1 MRMSLRLQVDQQV
14 IAHRDV
20 SRNGIPDLLAR
31 AVLEPQLVLVGQRH
45 PGAGGEADR
54 RRGRSAWVRPQ
65 DLAEGLYG
73 LHRRFAPGAT
83 VIPIAR
89 CDHIV
94 VDPSARFSIHGASV
108 SPGRWIDPMPARA
121 PISFLGAPCRRLRE
135 NAPMGREGTSKDED
149 PLLRLAVR
157 RTARRVRDEAA
168 TPEFARLLS
177 MQALG
182 AAGDALVALALAGS
196 LFFSVP
202 ETTARGRVLLYLLL
216 TMAPFAIAA
225 PLLSRALDRSA
236 ASLRGALVLAAAGR
250 ALAAWLLASRL
261 DSLLLFPLAFAILV
275 LSRAAL
281 IARGALL
288 PAIAPEGRSLVRANS
303 SLSKASA
310 IAGIIAVPLG
320 LVILNFF
327 DAPTELVVAAVVYVL
342 GVVPAARLPAPQRK
356 RALVERV
363 EARAAARTMTVR
375 QAVLATG
382 GMRFLVGFLV
392 FHLAFA
398 LRREDLAAV
407 GLGLLVASAAV
418 GSLAGA
424 FVAPRLRRRLKEEG
438 IIVLSLVAG
447 GLAGVLTGARFSVVS
462 AAVLVGV
469 FGVAAGAAKVSF
481 DSILQRDISEGAR
494 GWAFARFEAVLQFAW
509 VLGATIPVVLTIPG
523 AAGVVAVGILAN
535 FIGLVYVVGRLR
547 ARTVALP

>member
-1 MRMSLRLQVDQQV
+1 
-14 IAHRDV
+14 
-20 SRNGIPDLLAR
+20 
-31 AVLEPQLVLVGQRH
+31 
-45 PGAGGEADR
+45 
-54 RRGRSAWVRPQ
+54 
-65 DLAEGLYG
+65 
-73 LHRRFAPGAT
+73 
-83 VIPIAR
+83 
-89 CDHIV
+89 
-94 VDPSARFSIHGASV
+94 
-108 SPGRWIDPMPARA
+108 
-121 PISFLGAPCRRLRE
+121 
-135 NAPMGREGTSKDED
+135 MGREDTPKDKD
-149 PLLRLAVR
+149 PLLRLALR
-157 RTARRVRDEAA
+157 RTARRVREETA
-168 TPEFARLLS
+168 TPVFARLLA

-327 DAPTELVVAAVVYVL
+327 EASAELVVAAVVYLL
-342 GVVPAARLPAPQRK
+342 GTVPAAGLPAPHRK

-363 EARAAARTMTVR
+363 EARGAARSMTVR

-407 GLGLLVASAAV
+407 GLGLLVASAAL
-418 GSLAGA
+418 GSLVGA
-424 FVAPRLRRRLKEEG
+424 VVAPRLRRRLKEEG
-438 IIVLSLVAG
+438 IIVLSLAAG
-447 GLAGVLTGARFSVVS
+447 GLTGVLTGMRFSVPT
-462 AAVLVGV
+462 AAALVGV

-509 VLGATIPVVLTIPG
+509 VVGGTIPVILSIPG
-523 AAGVVAVGILAN
+523 AAGVVAVGVLAN
-535 FIGLVYVVGRLR
+535 VMGLIYVIGRHR
-547 ARTVALP
+547 ARSLALP

>member
-1 MRMSLRLQVDQQV
+1 
-14 IAHRDV
+14 
-20 SRNGIPDLLAR
+20 
-31 AVLEPQLVLVGQRH
+31 
-45 PGAGGEADR
+45 
-54 RRGRSAWVRPQ
+54 
-65 DLAEGLYG
+65 
-73 LHRRFAPGAT
+73 
-83 VIPIAR
+83 
-89 CDHIV
+89 
-94 VDPSARFSIHGASV
+94 
-108 SPGRWIDPMPARA
+108 
-121 PISFLGAPCRRLRE
+121 
-135 NAPMGREGTSKDED
+135 
-149 PLLRLAVR
+149 
-157 RTARRVRDEAA
+157 
-168 TPEFARLLS
+168 

-424 FVAPRLRRRLKEEG
+424 FVAPRLRRSLKEEG

>member
-1 MRMSLRLQVDQQV
+1 
-14 IAHRDV
+14 
-20 SRNGIPDLLAR
+20 
-31 AVLEPQLVLVGQRH
+31 
-45 PGAGGEADR
+45 
-54 RRGRSAWVRPQ
+54 
-65 DLAEGLYG
+65 
-73 LHRRFAPGAT
+73 
-83 VIPIAR
+83 
-89 CDHIV
+89 
-94 VDPSARFSIHGASV
+94 
-108 SPGRWIDPMPARA
+108 
-121 PISFLGAPCRRLRE
+121 
-135 NAPMGREGTSKDED
+135 MGREDTPKDED
-149 PLLRLAVR
+149 SLLRLALR

-168 TPEFARLLS
+168 TPQFARLLA

-202 ETTARGRVLLYLLL
+202 ETTARGRVLLYLLF

-236 ASLRGALVLAAAGR
+236 SSLRGSLIVAAAGR

-310 IAGIIAVPLG
+310 MAGIIAVPFG

-327 DAPTELVVAAVVYVL
+327 EAPAELVVAAVVYLL
-342 GVVPAARLPAPQRK
+342 GTVPAVGLPAPQRK

-363 EARAAARTMTVR
+363 EARAAARSMTVR

-407 GLGLLVASAAV
+407 GLGLLVASAAL
-418 GSLAGA
+418 GSLVGA
-424 FVAPRLRRRLKEEG
+424 VVAPRLRRRLKEEG
-438 IIVLSLVAG
+438 IIVLSLAAG
-447 GLAGVLTGARFSVVS
+447 GLTGVLTGMRFSVPT
-462 AAVLVGV
+462 AAALVGV
-469 FGVAAGAAKVSF
+469 FGVAAGATKVSF

-509 VLGATIPVVLTIPG
+509 VVGGTIPVLLSIPG

-535 FIGLVYVVGRLR
+535 VMGLIYVIGRHR
-547 ARTVALP
+547 ARSVALP

>member
-1 MRMSLRLQVDQQV
+1 
-14 IAHRDV
+14 
-20 SRNGIPDLLAR
+20 
-31 AVLEPQLVLVGQRH
+31 
-45 PGAGGEADR
+45 
-54 RRGRSAWVRPQ
+54 
-65 DLAEGLYG
+65 
-73 LHRRFAPGAT
+73 
-83 VIPIAR
+83 
-89 CDHIV
+89 
-94 VDPSARFSIHGASV
+94 
-108 SPGRWIDPMPARA
+108 
-121 PISFLGAPCRRLRE
+121 
-135 NAPMGREGTSKDED
+135 
-149 PLLRLAVR
+149 
-157 RTARRVRDEAA
+157 
-168 TPEFARLLS
+168 